1 MFGSAKNAVVN
12 VVMKAFNFTLKNPF
26 LLKDNQ
32 QIKDSDDYD
41 IPNQSKI
48 TKLYPAF
55 ETVMNECENY
65 FHVFTNN
72 KTLNIPKKC
81 IFYQMVFSNQLFKLM
96 SIQYL
101 IRKYFNNYL
110 FFQCASNQSHLE
122 TNGTDLI
129 KFTSNNTMLTDLKK
143 LNEET
148 SSSNQLI
155 EQFDST
161 IISSTIKNNLPSTPN
176 STIIESSIPEPILL
190 QTIMSTH
197 PQSSIFV
204 PQLNTIISSST
215 LLAPKMNDSNVLLDS
230 NGKTNEGIFNNPSA
244 ALNLDAEYDVQS
256 LSSMSGQTKEAVIVR
271 LTSRIKNL
279 EKNIS
284 LMSTYLE
291 NLSVRYRK
299 QMEEMQKIFNQTLGH
314 FNTSARIAAEKV
326 WKIWCVCLEYFFLI
340 HYHYRMPINKSIS
353 LNCKKIF

>member
-1 MFGSAKNAVVN
+1 MKGSE
-12 VVMKAFNFTLKNPF
+12 L
-26 LLKDNQ
+26 
-32 QIKDSDDYD
+32 IKDSDDYD
-41 IPNQSKI
+41 IPSQSKI
-48 TKLYPAF
+48 AKLYPAF

-65 FHVFTNN
+65 FHVLANN
-72 KTLNIPKKC
+72 KTWNIPRKC
-81 IFYQMVFSNQLFKLM
+81 IFYQIVFPNQLFKLM

-110 FFQCASNQSHLE
+110 FFQCASNQSHLA
-122 TNGTDLI
+122 TNDTDLM

-161 IISSTIKNNLPSTPN
+161 IISSTLKNNVPTTSN
-176 STIIESSIPEPILL
+176 STMIEPSITEPILL

-197 PQSSIFV
+197 PQSSMFV
-204 PQLNTIISSST
+204 SQLNTVISSSV
-215 LLAPKMNDSNVLLDS
+215 LLAPKMNESNVLLES
-230 NGKTNEGIFNNPSA
+230 NGKTNEPVVINPPT
-244 ALNLDAEYDVQS
+244 ALNLDVEYDVQS

-314 FNTSARIAAEKV
+314 FNTSARIAAERV
-326 WKIWCVCLEYFFLI
+326 WINFLF
-340 HYHYRMPINKSIS
+340 Y
-353 LNCKKIF
+353 IFHF